1 MLLLLLQ
8 PSPVMHSTALCFP
21 WSASHSAPEHC
32 SFRYLHL
39 SRLLLIACLSSEISQ
54 LLLLMLLLSASTWRW
69 PPCTDQHCLTPPPN
83 HRISLTVDAIG
94 LKERRR
100 KRVLCKQ
107 SRAIVVHRLA
117 QCAGGGVAVCLHCIN
132 CADRLLLLLLH
143 LIKVSDDG
151 EIILLLLLLRVKGE
165 CNVRRQWRR
174 CWRRRDCNEIDL
186 VPSKMHGSFS
196 PPPPPPLLL

>member
-1 MLLLLLQ
+1 MSGGHRRHSPKLLVRGCSADRFMLLLLLQ
-8 PSPVMHSTALCFP
+8 PSHVMHSVALCFP

-32 SFRYLHL
+32 SFCYLHL

-54 LLLLMLLLSASTWRW
+54 LLMLLLLLSASTWRW

-100 KRVLCKQ
+100 ELCKQ

-117 QCAGGGVAVCLHCIN
+117 QCAGSGVAVFTLYQ
-132 CADRLLLLLLH
+132 
-143 LIKVSDDG
+143 
-151 EIILLLLLLRVKGE
+151 LRRSIAAAAAAAPDQG
-165 CNVRRQWRR
+165 
-174 CWRRRDCNEIDL
+174 
-186 VPSKMHGSFS
+186 F
-196 PPPPPPLLL
+196 